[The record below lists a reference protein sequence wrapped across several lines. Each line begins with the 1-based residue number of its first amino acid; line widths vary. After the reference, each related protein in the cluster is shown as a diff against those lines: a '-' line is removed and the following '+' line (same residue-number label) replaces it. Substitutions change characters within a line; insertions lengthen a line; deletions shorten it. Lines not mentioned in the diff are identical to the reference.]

1 MPRLSLSPSLAA
13 SHLFGH
19 VKSVHKFQ
27 FSFTSVKVSAQ
38 EVAVYLST
46 HTRTHT
52 HMHNVFLRGLNNG
65 WTTQG
70 EDGIAASSACAFTC
84 KSNRNEA
91 HYKLTQAAET
101 ATTNLPTTQTGASW
115 HLPPATYLSLPL
127 CLCPTH
133 CPRPCSSPWPCLCFS
148 SFSSLVPAPVPAPLP
163 APFCHLLQSLLLL
176 LLLQPAH
183 ALWPAINFM
192 ATPRHRTRLSHW

>member
-1 MPRLSLSPSLAA
+1 
-13 SHLFGH
+13 
-19 VKSVHKFQ
+19 
-27 FSFTSVKVSAQ
+27 
-38 EVAVYLST
+38 
-46 HTRTHT
+46 
-52 HMHNVFLRGLNNG
+52 MHNVFLRGLNNG
-65 WTTQG
+65 GTTQG

-115 HLPPATYLSLPL
+115 HLSPAHTSPCHCACPSHCACAPL
-127 CLCPTH
+127 TA
-133 CPRPCSSPWPCLCFS
+133 
-148 SFSSLVPAPVPAPLP
+148 LVPAPVPGPVSASVPSLPCPLP
-163 APFCHLLQSLLLL
+163 ALFCHLLQSLLLL

-183 ALWPAINFM
+183 ALWAAINFM